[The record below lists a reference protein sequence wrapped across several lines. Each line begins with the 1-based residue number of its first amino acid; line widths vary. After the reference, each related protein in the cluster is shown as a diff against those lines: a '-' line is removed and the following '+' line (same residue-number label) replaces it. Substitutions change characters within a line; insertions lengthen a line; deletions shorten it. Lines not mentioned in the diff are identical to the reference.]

1 MGTCGC
7 GYTTDANK
15 NCNGTHRVVQAV
27 KADIVK
33 DLEANGF
40 AEASAHVKGEKAEKQ
55 SFATANEVFQFLTLV
70 QKLLPVQE
78 SVFQRSLI
86 TMPNETVDSYTFQWV
101 ALANLKKLRMVH
113 CSWHRMSRRG

>member
-15 NCNGTHRVVQAV
+15 NFNGTHRVVQAV

-40 AEASAHVKGEKAEKQ
+40 AEASAHVKGEKAEK
-55 SFATANEVFQFLTLV
+55 
-70 QKLLPVQE
+70 
-78 SVFQRSLI
+78 
-86 TMPNETVDSYTFQWV
+86 
-101 ALANLKKLRMVH
+101 
-113 CSWHRMSRRG
+113 

>member
-40 AEASAHVKGEKAEKQ
+40 AEASAHVKGEKSEKQ
-55 SFATANEVFQFLTLV
+55 EKIN
-70 QKLLPVQE
+70 
-78 SVFQRSLI
+78 
-86 TMPNETVDSYTFQWV
+86 
-101 ALANLKKLRMVH
+101 LANLFFEKDCHICAGV
-113 CSWHRMSRRG
+113 WVV

>member
-7 GYTTDANK
+7 GYTTDVNK

-40 AEASAHVKGEKAEKQ
+40 AEASAHVKGEKTEKQ
-55 SFATANEVFQFLTLV
+55 QFAKFVDVFLCLV
-70 QKLLPVQE
+70 SPIDDIRPLKIEEQ
-78 SVFQRSLI
+78 
-86 TMPNETVDSYTFQWV
+86 SYMDF
-101 ALANLKKLRMVH
+101 
-113 CSWHRMSRRG
+113 SEFP

>member
-40 AEASAHVKGEKAEKQ
+40 AEASAFVKGEKADK
-55 SFATANEVFQFLTLV
+55 
-70 QKLLPVQE
+70 
-78 SVFQRSLI
+78 
-86 TMPNETVDSYTFQWV
+86 
-101 ALANLKKLRMVH
+101 
-113 CSWHRMSRRG
+113 